1 MTSAVTLSQSASA
14 GNALNFKN
22 RLINGDFEIWQR
34 GIGPTYLTSGVYQA
48 DRWTCMG
55 FQAARHQRVSV
66 ASPVEGMT
74 ARFANRVGSSTVAE
88 NSGGTRMTCDQKIES
103 TNCYDLPGKAV
114 TYSFWIRFSS
124 ATAASVANS
133 TNSAFGNFNSYI
145 AGSTTNTDSATSPDS
160 IGTVVGVNVITNG
173 SLPTTW
179 TKITTTTTVPVGSNN
194 VALRLGF
201 GALGSTTNAGD
212 VWYEVT
218 ECQVELGTIA
228 TSFDRRPYAL
238 ELTLCQRY
246 FYRVYGI
253 FWSLGVIN
261 QPSGSWTLA
270 SMTHPTTM
278 RTNPTFGHN
287 LTDANRVTASP
298 TANQWSVY
306 NQNVGWGSIS
316 FSPASTFQGIFNG
329 AGSTVQGHAGGY
341 YTTFSSGA
349 THIGLGSNL
358 YIEWAA
364 EL

>member
-1 MTSAVTLSQSASA
+1 MTSAVTLAQSASA
-14 GNALNFKN
+14 GNTLNFKN

-34 GIGPTYLTSGVYQA
+34 GTGPTYLTSGLYQA

-66 ASPVEGMT
+66 TSPVAGMT

-88 NSGGTRMTCDQKIES
+88 NGGGTRMTCDQKIES
-103 TNCYDLPGKAV
+103 INCYDLAGRTV

-133 TNSAFGNFNSYI
+133 VNSAFGNFNSYI

-179 TKITTTTTVPVGSNN
+179 TKITGTTTVPVGSNN

-201 GALGSTTNAGD
+201 GALGSTTNPGD

-218 ECQVELGTIA
+218 ECQVELGSIA
-228 TSFDRRPYAL
+228 TAFDRRPYSL
-238 ELTLCQRY
+238 EEMLCQRY
-246 FYRVYGI
+246 FQWNARQNLFGRD
-253 FWSLGVIN
+253 
-261 QPSGSWTLA
+261 SGSVVFNHVCPVPMRATPTVSLTSTSPYYENNSWSSVGTLTGA
-270 SMTHPTTM
+270 AVSNGHMTPLGGDVLITG
-278 RTNPTFGHN
+278 NFAG
-287 LTDANRVTASP
+287 TAL
-298 TANQWSVY
+298 
-306 NQNVGWGSIS
+306 
-316 FSPASTFQGIFNG
+316 G
-329 AGSTVQGHAGGY
+329 AGAANGNFGGNQIR
-341 YTTFSSGA
+341 F
-349 THIGLGSNL
+349 
-358 YIEWAA
+358 EA